1 MLTRHNQKTHEY
13 YAMAGSEVKP
23 RRPVTVP
30 EINTTD
36 FSGLSWALADDDAF
50 SKEIIMGGKVN

>member
-1 MLTRHNQKTHEY
+1 MLTRNNQKTHEY

-36 FSGLSWALADDDAF
+36 FLGLSWVLVDDDAF
-50 SKEIIMGGKVN
+50 SKENIIGGKIN